1 METAKA
7 RTTQGSACAMDA
19 PAFAPERDLSSADG
33 GLPRGGGGG
42 WKDAQ
47 ETRSP
52 GRLAERSPGA
62 VGSPGRE
69 VITTRFL

>member
-7 RTTQGSACAMDA
+7 RTTQGSACTMDA
-19 PAFAPERDLSSADG
+19 PAFAPQRDLSSADG
-33 GLPRGGGGG
+33 GLPRSGG

-62 VGSPGRE
+62 VGSQE
-69 VITTRFL
+69 VITTRFR